1 MVVASILSRK
11 APSPSSRVRHSTRE
25 IVKIVQMEEYQY
37 TDPVTTFLKELYVE
51 FDFEAAQK
59 ALKEAEKVVANDF
72 FLDNFGDEFMD
83 NARYLI
89 SEAYCRIHQRIDI
102 GCVPWFHLSL
112 GRVLGLAAGLE
123 MGCASEL
130 AGFAIDP
137 PLGLH
142 GTIPLLAIASAN
154 SVLFCNRMTNP
165 R

>member
-1 MVVASILSRK
+1 
-11 APSPSSRVRHSTRE
+11 
-25 IVKIVQMEEYQY
+25 MEEYQY

-102 GCVPWFHLSL
+102 GCVLQLHTTL
-112 GRVLGLAAGLE
+112 GRVLGLAMKLRV
-123 MGCASEL
+123 GCASEL
-130 AGFAIDP
+130 AGFATYP
-137 PLGLH
+137 PLV
-142 GTIPLLAIASAN
+142 LLGVDPFA
-154 SVLFCNRMTNP
+154 C
-165 R
+165 

>member
-1 MVVASILSRK
+1 
-11 APSPSSRVRHSTRE
+11 
-25 IVKIVQMEEYQY
+25 MEEYQY

-72 FLDNFGDEFMD
+72 FLDNFGDDFMD

-102 GCVPWFHLSL
+102 GCVPRFHLSL
-112 GRVLGLAAGLE
+112 GRVLGLAVGLE
-123 MGCASEL
+123 MGHAPEL

-137 PLGLH
+137 PTLVAWDNPSLGDCVKPTLVC
-142 GTIPLLAIASAN
+142 SATECRIHAN
-154 SVLFCNRMTNP
+154 LISLCTHVGAYIYI
-165 R
+165 